1 MLKRAGAGKVNKGS
15 TLIEMIVCFALL
27 GIFMSAAAVVLANVT
42 NVFFDVKGQSYGR
55 QVADIILGKI
65 TGEIE
70 GAKISIEPGSYGQP
84 LIYQTSADAA
94 AGNISGYKIDLYD
107 RTDTHIQMYAE
118 DGALKIRY
126 FEINPPKPK
135 STPEYQAGHRDEV
148 IWTFD
153 EAVYQGYKITSLRFV
168 PANMGRGGSS
178 EELGTTMEDSA
189 YEYTFAENDYP
200 GNVVGVYLTLESP
213 QYGEFYA
220 YRYIK
225 MYNLTDEDAQD
236 YNIRMLVNSN

>member
-1 MLKRAGAGKVNKGS
+1 MMHRAGTGKVNKGS
-15 TLIEMIVCFALL
+15 TLIEMLVCFALL
-27 GIFMSAAAVVLANVT
+27 GIFMSAAAVVIANVT

-55 QVADIILGKI
+55 QVADIVLGKI

-70 GAKISIEPGSYGQP
+70 GAKISTAPGSYGQP
-84 LIYQTSADAA
+84 LIYQTPADAA
-94 AGNISGYKIDLYD
+94 ANNVSGFKIDLYD

-118 DGALKIRY
+118 DGVLKIRY

-153 EAVYQGYKITSLRFV
+153 EAVYQGYKIKSLRFV
-168 PANMGRGGSS
+168 PANMGRAANETIDSTIEDAAYDYTY
-178 EELGTTMEDSA
+178 EEDE
-189 YEYTFAENDYP
+189 YP